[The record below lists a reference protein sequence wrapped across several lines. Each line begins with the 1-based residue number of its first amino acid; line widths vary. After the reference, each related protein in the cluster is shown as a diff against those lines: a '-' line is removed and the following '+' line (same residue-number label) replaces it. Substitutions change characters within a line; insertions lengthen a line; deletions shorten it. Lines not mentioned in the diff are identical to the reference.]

1 MAALPAAARA
11 RAQRLFEIRV
21 DVARTDPPPAMA
33 TWVREHF
40 GSLDAVREQRIV
52 RILDRVTLD
61 GTIFAPLRARRPI
74 DGGGGGADDERLAAE
89 VAATLDDPFCTVEDG
104 TPAASWGRVR
114 GGKATSGANVAA
126 YDVNHGVLVFD
137 AHDPLAF
144 DAADVAEL
152 LSLGRRWADAARSAD
167 PPADR
172 YLFIWNCLWRAGG
185 SVIHGHAQVL
195 LGHGRHHARLERW
208 RRDAAAYGA
217 ASGGSYLDELLAVH
231 RDLGL
236 AIDLGPATLIASLVP
251 VKEREVWIVAHSGV
265 DDLGEEFR
273 SAVGRVVAAYR
284 DALGVRAFNLALWRS
299 PLDEPWP
306 ELRPLVRLVDRGAP
320 FLRPS
325 DVASMELFATPV
337 VGADPFAVI
346 AALRGALED
355 PPPPV

>member
-1 MAALPAAARA
+1 MAA
-11 RAQRLFEIRV
+11 
-21 DVARTDPPPAMA
+21 
-33 TWVREHF
+33 WVREHF

-52 RILDRVTLD
+52 RVLDRVTLD

-89 VAATLDDPFCTVEDG
+89 VAATLGDPFCTVEDG

-114 GGKATSGANVAA
+114 GANATSGANVAA
-126 YDVNHGVLVFD
+126 YDANHGVLVFD

-144 DAADVAEL
+144 DATDVAEL
-152 LSLGRRWADAARSAD
+152 LALGRRWADAARSAD
-167 PPADR
+167 SPADR

-217 ASGGSYLDELLAVH
+217 ASGASYLDDLLAVH

-236 AIDLGPATLIASLVP
+236 AIDIGPATLIASLVP
-251 VKEREVWIVAHSGV
+251 VKERELWIVGQPGV

-273 SAVGRVVAAYR
+273 SAVGQVVAAYR
-284 DALGVRAFNLALWRS
+284 DELGVRAFNLALWRS

-346 AALRGALED
+346 AALRDALED

>member
-1 MAALPAAARA
+1 MAALPASARE
-11 RAQRLFEIRV
+11 RTERLFEIRI
-21 DVARTDPPPAMA
+21 DVAHADPPPAMA
-33 TWVREHF
+33 AWVREHF
-40 GSLDAVREQRIV
+40 GSIEAVREQRVV
-52 RILDRVTLD
+52 RVLDRITLD

-89 VAATLDDPFCTVEDG
+89 IAATLGDPFCTVEDG

-114 GGKATSGANVAA
+114 GRNATSGANIAA
-126 YDVNHGVLVFD
+126 YDANHGVLVFD
-137 AHDPLAF
+137 AHDPLAV
-144 DAADVAEL
+144 DATDVAEL
-152 LSLGRRWADAARSAD
+152 LALGRRWADAARSAD

-208 RRDAAAYGA
+208 RRDAATYEATTG
-217 ASGGSYLDELLAVH
+217 SSYLDDVLTVH
-231 RDLGL
+231 GDLGL
-236 AIDLGPATLIASLVP
+236 ALDLGPATLMAPLVP
-251 VKEREVWIVAHSGV
+251 VKERELWVVAKPGV
-265 DDLGEEFR
+265 DDLDPGFG
-273 SAVGRVVAAYR
+273 AAAGRVLAAYR
-284 DALGVRAFNLALWRS
+284 NALGVRAFNVALWRS

-320 FLRPS
+320 FRRPS

-346 AALRGALED
+346 AGLRAALED
-355 PPPPV
+355 ASAPV

>member
-1 MAALPAAARA
+1 MAALPASARE
-11 RAQRLFEIRV
+11 RAERLFEIRI
-21 DVARTDPPPAMA
+21 DVAHADPPPAMA
-33 TWVREHF
+33 AWVREHF
-40 GSLDAVREQRIV
+40 GSIEAVREQRVV
-52 RILDRVTLD
+52 RVLDRVTLD

-89 VAATLDDPFCTVEDG
+89 IAATLGDPFCTVEDG

-114 GGKATSGANVAA
+114 GRNATSGANIAA
-126 YDVNHGVLVFD
+126 YDANHGVLVFD
-137 AHDPLAF
+137 AHDPLAV
-144 DAADVAEL
+144 DAGDVAEL
-152 LSLGRRWADAARSAD
+152 LALGRRWADAARSAD

-208 RRDAAAYGA
+208 RRDAATYEATT
-217 ASGGSYLDELLAVH
+217 GSPYLDDVLAVH
-231 RDLGL
+231 GDLGL
-236 AIDLGPATLIASLVP
+236 GLDLGPATLMAPLVP
-251 VKEREVWIVAHSGV
+251 VKERELWVVAKPGV
-265 DDLGEEFR
+265 DDLDPGFR
-273 SAVGRVVAAYR
+273 AAAGRVVAAYR
-284 DALGVRAFNLALWRS
+284 DALGVRAFNVALWRS

-320 FLRPS
+320 FVRPS

-346 AALRGALED
+346 AGLRAALED
-355 PPPPV
+355 ASAPV